1 MRPYDASWSFERA
14 FGWDAWGGC
23 MSHSLQEDYDRMST
37 SLARKE
43 LKKAIR
49 KWAEYIDVNRL
60 ENILIEE
67 VQSLKNLILE
77 LKESQSRS
85 I

>member
-1 MRPYDASWSFERA
+1 
-14 FGWDAWGGC
+14 
-23 MSHSLQEDYDRMST
+23 MST